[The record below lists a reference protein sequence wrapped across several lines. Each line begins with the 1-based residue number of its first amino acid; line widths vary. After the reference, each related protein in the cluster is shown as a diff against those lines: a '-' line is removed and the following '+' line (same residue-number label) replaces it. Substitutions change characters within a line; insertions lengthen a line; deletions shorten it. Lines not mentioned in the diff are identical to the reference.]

1 MFINKESLNLALAK
15 QQMNPYEVCRKAGI
29 SYETF
34 RKIRNGKKC
43 KPATIGKIAVALNTP
58 VETLVIE
65 SRE

>member
-43 KPATIGKIAVALNTP
+43 KPATIGKIAAALG
-58 VETLVIE
+58 VDVREIIE

>member
-34 RKIRNGKKC
+34 RKIRNGKKG
-43 KPATIGKIAVALNTP
+43 KPATIGKIAAALG
-58 VETLVIE
+58 VDVREIIE